1 MPYHHPN
8 PEEKFAATAH
18 LYKKKKEKSCAQKE
32 RKIIQKH
39 THKTAQVSYNILIPR
54 FLPFPSLL
62 RDFIN
67 LDEQST
73 IKDNLSQL
81 EAKYEGFLLINLNS
95 SKIIASIFCEF
106 QDLEYLCNRL
116 LVVIV
121 TSTLTTAII

>member
-18 LYKKKKEKSCAQKE
+18 LSKKRKKKLREKE

-39 THKTAQVSYNILIPR
+39 THKTSQVSYNILIPR

-62 RDFIN
+62 RGFIN

-73 IKDNLSQL
+73 IKDNLSPL
-81 EAKYEGFLLINLNS
+81 EAKYEGFLLINLNP

-106 QDLEYLCNRL
+106 QDLEYLCDRL
-116 LVVIV
+116 LMVIV
-121 TSTLTTAII
+121 TSMLTTAII

>member
-1 MPYHHPN
+1 MPYHHSN
-8 PEEKFAATAH
+8 FEEKFAATAH
-18 LYKKKKEKSCAQKE
+18 LSKKKKEKVA
-32 RKIIQKH
+32 RKRKKISQKH
-39 THKTAQVSYNILIPR
+39 TQKTSQGSYNLQIPQ

-62 RDFIN
+62 RGFTN

-73 IKDNLSQL
+73 IKDNLSPL
-81 EAKYEGFLLINLNS
+81 KAKYEGFLLINLNPI
-95 SKIIASIFCEF
+95 KIIASIFCEF